1 MCLIFANSRACAIG
15 SKSVTLQCQGN
26 GKMDIYIYIFFLKK
40 MMLYMNRT
48 SNNKNPQM
56 LQATFGPLAFRLVS
70 QVQAEITGTSVLA
83 SGI

>member
-1 MCLIFANSRACAIG
+1 
-15 SKSVTLQCQGN
+15 
-26 GKMDIYIYIFFLKK
+26 